1 MLTDRKRKKLLA
13 GVLAAVMLTSTA
25 GCGTEDKDSDWQ
37 NDNASQEEKKDG
49 NGGGFFSGFFP
60 WYFIG
65 RTFGVGP
72 MAGVRQAAPAPNATQ
87 KQDGQQ
93 TAAGGAGAAANRADG
108 KSSAGEGKSTG
119 STVQQGGTS
128 TTQKSTLGSTGSSG
142 KSGIGSGL
150 SRSSGSAI
158 S

>member
-25 GCGTEDKDSDWQ
+25 GCGTDDKDSDWQ

-72 MAGVRQAAPAPNATQ
+72 MAGVRQAAPAPGAAQ
-87 KQDGQQ
+87 PKQNEQQQ
-93 TAAGGAGAAANRADG
+93 TTAGGAAA
-108 KSSAGEGKSTG
+108 GKSTG
-119 STVQQGGTS
+119 STVQQGSTS

>member
-1 MLTDRKRKKLLA
+1 MLTDEKRKKLLA
-13 GVLAAVMLTSTA
+13 GVLAAVMLTSVA
-25 GCGTEDKDSDWQ
+25 GCGSDKDSEWQ
-37 NDNASQEEKKDG
+37 NDNAAQDEKKDE
-49 NGGGFFSGFFP
+49 NGSSGGFFNGFFP

-72 MAGVRQAAPAPNATQ
+72 MAGVRSTQQSAPKTSAPKATQ
-87 KQDGQQ
+87 QQQDENSVTG
-93 TAAGGAGAAANRADG
+93 AGGTVGRTKTASG
-108 KSSAGEGKSTG
+108 SS
-119 STVQQGGTS
+119 VQQGSG
-128 TTQKSTLGSTGSSG
+128 TTQKSTLGSTGTSG

>member
-1 MLTDRKRKKLLA
+1 MLTDEKRKKLLA
-13 GVLAAVMLTSTA
+13 GVLAAVMLTGTA
-25 GCGTEDKDSDWQ
+25 GCANDKDSEWQ
-37 NDNASQEEKKDG
+37 NDNAAKEEKKDEG
-49 NGGGFFSGFFP
+49 GGGFFHGFFP

-72 MAGVRQAAPAPNATQ
+72 MAGVRSSQPAP
-87 KQDGQQ
+87 KQQP
-93 TAAGGAGAAANRADG
+93 AANSTPG
-108 KSSAGEGKSTG
+108 KDAGKPSNG
-119 STVQQGGTS
+119 STVQQGS
-128 TTQKSTLGSTGSSG
+128 SSSAQKSTLGSTGSTG

>member
-1 MLTDRKRKKLLA
+1 MLTDEKRKKLLA
-13 GVLAAVMLTSTA
+13 GVLAAVLLTGTA
-25 GCGTEDKDSDWQ
+25 GCANDKDSEWQ
-37 NDNASQEEKKDG
+37 NDNAAKEEKKDEG
-49 NGGGFFSGFFP
+49 SGGFFNGFFP

-72 MAGVRQAAPAPNATQ
+72 MAGVRSAQPAPKQQPAASSAPAKEAKPA
-87 KQDGQQ
+87 
-93 TAAGGAGAAANRADG
+93 
-108 KSSAGEGKSTG
+108 SG
-119 STVQQGGTS
+119 STVQQGSTS
-128 TTQKSTLGSTGSSG
+128 TTPKSTLGSTGATG